1 MQSNNQKPFFSFL
14 GKKTKSIKNIQV
26 GDIGVYHDV
35 LTYFNQ
41 NDTGDAVKHNV
52 FTKVIVIEV
61 YQDLVEVEVLHTEIS
76 ESVNACVAELAKTNL
91 SRYISPKK
99 VKWQIK
105 AEIDKEVEFRIQSCP
120 NLDNGGELEDM
131 AIIDTGE
138 AKSISEIMEKFKGKT
153 MFPQALKR
161 AEESLR
167 GVVLPHV
174 KNNSKMYHENELGKI
189 LLDFMLFDRQ
199 EGDTRGSVI
208 ERFLSELKNKNNE
221 K

>member
-1 MQSNNQKPFFSFL
+1 MKGIL
-14 GKKTKSIKNIQV
+14 DKY
-26 GDIGVYHDV
+26 D
-35 LTYFNQ
+35 
-41 NDTGDAVKHNV
+41 
-52 FTKVIVIEV
+52 KVDSGWIVRYKVNRDNLIV
-61 YQDLVEVEVLHTEIS
+61 YQHVMLHP
-76 ESVNACVAELAKTNL
+76 NQTN
-91 SRYISPKK
+91 Y
-99 VKWQIK
+99 
-105 AEIDKEVEFRIQSCP
+105 AEIDKEVEFRFLSCP

-189 LLDFMLFDRQ
+189 LFDFMMFDRQ

-208 ERFLSELKNKNNE
+208 KRFLSELKNKNNE